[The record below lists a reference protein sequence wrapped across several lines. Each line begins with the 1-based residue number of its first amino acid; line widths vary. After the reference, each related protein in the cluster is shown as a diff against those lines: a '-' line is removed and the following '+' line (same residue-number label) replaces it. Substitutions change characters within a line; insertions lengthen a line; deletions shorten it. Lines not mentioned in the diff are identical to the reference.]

1 MKRIIFT
8 MAIVCCTTGFVF
20 SQNTLQNFALE
31 LQSLK
36 AREAKRE
43 IAYASILGD
52 PYYSNEFTQS
62 TVFLI
67 NGDSSIVPLR
77 YDLYIDEMEFKQN
90 NKTLWLNKKEVAS
103 IIYGSEKLISCDMKE
118 KDKFLYFSVITE
130 GDYTL
135 LRRQNVNLLSAE
147 KLKGFSD
154 AKPIRFESVP
164 IEYFVKINDLLPTII
179 LTKKDLK
186 KLVAD
191 NAPAREFFKK
201 EKIKPGKKD
210 DLVKLVEFLN
220 AQIR

>member
-1 MKRIIFT
+1 MKRVIFVLV
-8 MAIVCCTTGFVF
+8 IVCYSSIEFVY

-31 LQSLK
+31 FQGLK

-43 IAYASILGD
+43 IAYASIQGD
-52 PYYSNEFTQS
+52 PYYSNDFVKS

-77 YDLYIDEMEFKQN
+77 YDLYMDEMEFKQN
-90 NKTLWLNKKEVAS
+90 DKTLWLNKKEVAS
-103 IIYGSEKLISCDMKE
+103 IMYGSEKLISCDMKE
-118 KDKFLYFSVITE
+118 KDKFLYFFVITN
-130 GDYTL
+130 GDYSL

-154 AKPIRFESVP
+154 AKPIRFESMP

-179 LTKKDLK
+179 LTTKDLK

-191 NAPAREFFKK
+191 NAPAREFLKK

-220 AQIR
+220 AQ